1 MDNKEL
7 VEKLKRVGY
16 HVAEVNGDYYSQGDM
31 VVRLSMPD
39 GAHYGVLVSA
49 LEIRATQLDP
59 FEHVVLKMNNL
70 IRKTHIDF
78 YNQKVHAKEEI

>member
-16 HVAEVNGDYYSQGDM
+16 RVAESRGDYYSQGDM
-31 VVRLSMPD
+31 FVKLSID
-39 GAHYGVLVSA
+39 GTYYGVLISA

-70 IRKTHIDF
+70 IQKTHIDF
-78 YNQKVHAKEEI
+78 HNQKSLAKEEI